1 MRSGVAEELQ
11 AQAGA
16 RPRVQL
22 KLVLARESA
31 HAAGAVARVAG
42 WRVAEAGGRCA
53 ACWAMPVLCLCS
65 PRLLSL
71 AASRYMSRIKNV
83 RIMHVSPPAIRH
95 QEPIPISKSNE
106 LSLAPSLAPS
116 LSSVT

>member
-16 RPRVQL
+16 RPRVL
-22 KLVLARESA
+22 KLVLARESE
-31 HAAGAVARVAG
+31 HAAGAVARVEG

-71 AASRYMSRIKNV
+71 AASRYMSRIKN
-83 RIMHVSPPAIRH
+83 HSC
-95 QEPIPISKSNE
+95 
-106 LSLAPSLAPS
+106 
-116 LSSVT
+116 